1 MKICKFLSLFSDLP
15 DCEKNPVL
23 LLNVNRVGTPN
34 RTVAP
39 DEQLNG
45 KDESHHIHPNQ
56 KSPQLQQQE
65 KRPRPKTLVLD
76 TKNQYN
82 KDEVD
87 KRSSLGVF
95 YKDKSF
101 YDIKTRPS
109 RQSTKNNNNNNS
121 SKKSNFYIELS
132 PPDYYNINANCE
144 AYSNSIKI
152 GQTTSTNTQSSFDNN
167 SDRNSNGKPEEAF
180 LQHHIS
186 SFEINKNNKIHDRR
200 ENLTK
205 KNSFEAN
212 DDSTTT
218 ITKQPQQQQTSSSPL
233 VKQHNKPPPPP
244 KPPTSNTSSSNQTT
258 PKVLITRIKKTNNHR
273 EEIENIL
280 IDQQPRSSTITT
292 TTQHLQQSS
301 SSTTPHHTNSCS
313 NNTATKKKSSNCRIY
328 GFIPKCA
335 KRNDSTEPESLSEET
350 NNNLDL
356 LIRNNTLT
364 INSKNSSLIMDRS
377 IDSIGSCSLD
387 VDADSTD
394 FSGTSNIIDVCKRGD
409 DFCFFFLCR

>member
-1 MKICKFLSLFSDLP
+1 MFLYSDLP

-23 LLNVNRVGTPN
+23 LLGVNRVGTPN
-34 RTVAP
+34 RTVP
-39 DEQLNG
+39 CEDRLDG
-45 KDESHHIHPNQ
+45 KEEENQHHIHQ
-56 KSPQLQQQE
+56 IQSQQQ
-65 KRPRPKTLVLD
+65 KRPRPQTLVLD
-76 TKNQYN
+76 TNNQYD

-101 YDIKTRPS
+101 YDIKSRPH
-109 RQSTKNNNNNNS
+109 RQSTKNNNNS

-132 PPDYYNINANCE
+132 PLDYYIDAACE
-144 AYSNSIKI
+144 ANRNTIKI
-152 GQTTSTNTQSSFDNN
+152 GQATSRSTQSSFENN
-167 SDRNSNGKPEEAF
+167 SDRNSNGKTEEAF
-180 LQHHIS
+180 LQHIS

-212 DDSTTT
+212 DDTTT
-218 ITKQPQQQQTSSSPL
+218 ISIAIQQTSLSSPSI
-233 VKQHNKPPPPP
+233 KRHQHHNKSQL
-244 KPPTSNTSSSNQTT
+244 PPTTKTSLSNQTT
-258 PKVLITRIKKTNNHR
+258 PKVLITRIKKTNHR
-273 EEIENIL
+273 EHVENIL
-280 IDQQPRSSTITT
+280 IDQQPRPSSI
-292 TTQHLQQSS
+292 TTQHHQEHQHKQSTLS
-301 SSTTPHHTNSCS
+301 ATPHHTSS
-313 NNTATKKKSSNCRIY
+313 STSTKKKSSNCRIY
-328 GFIPKCA
+328 GLIPKCA

-364 INSKNSSLIMDRS
+364 IKSKNNSLIMDRS

-394 FSGTSNIIDVCKRGD
+394 FSGTNNMIE
-409 DFCFFFLCR
+409 FFLRNLTDN